1 MRLTGS
7 DALVTSQAICQL
19 RVSSVVDRLVLR
31 ECFVIP
37 ALLAEAEAIIA
48 AKDRPTAAAAAAAGE
63 KSKKGKED
71 DGPERTAE

>member
-48 AKDRPTAAAAAAAGE
+48 AKDRPAAAAAAAGE